1 MATAIYISFGVE
13 TLGRKRSLFI
23 SAMGMGT
30 LFYIVGAILKT
41 HPVGNSANPTPA
53 SKAMAAMLY
62 IYVCF
67 YSMGWGEFM
76 FELALQCSLTVDRTS
91 AVGLRVRYLSHSHAA
106 LWPCV
111 G

>member
-23 SAMGMGT
+23 SAMGMGI
-30 LFYIVGAILKT
+30 LFYVVGAILKT
-41 HPVGNSANPTPA
+41 HPIGNSPNPTPA
-53 SKAMAAMLY
+53 SKAKAAMLY

-76 FELALQCSLTVDRTS
+76 FELASQCSLTIDRTS
-91 AVGLRVRYLSHSHAA
+91 AGGLRV
-106 LWPCV
+106 
-111 G
+111 